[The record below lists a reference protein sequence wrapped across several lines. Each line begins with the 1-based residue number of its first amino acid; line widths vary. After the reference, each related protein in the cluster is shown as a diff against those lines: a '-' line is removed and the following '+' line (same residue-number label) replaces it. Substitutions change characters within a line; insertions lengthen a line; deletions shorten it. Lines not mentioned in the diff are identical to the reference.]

1 MFMKYFKD
9 AQQDISARNAQQVR
23 LSFLSSKRLKFI
35 FTFTLTLLLKS
46 VIIYLKVWPVL
57 DPYITI
63 QWPVF

>member
-35 FTFTLTLLLKS
+35 FTFMLTLLLKS

>member
-9 AQQDISARNAQQVR
+9 AQQDIPARNAQQVR

-35 FTFTLTLLLKS
+35 FTFMLTLLLKS